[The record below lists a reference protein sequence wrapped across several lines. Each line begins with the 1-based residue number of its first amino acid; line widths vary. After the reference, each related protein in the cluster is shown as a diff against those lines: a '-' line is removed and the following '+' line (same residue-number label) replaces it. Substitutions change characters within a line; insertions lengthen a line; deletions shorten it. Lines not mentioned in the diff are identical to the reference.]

1 MAVDTNEGHEPVST
15 SKLIYTIPRLPL
27 KVMVQ
32 TFRSSSCSL
41 LKLEPKPLV
50 SDRARIG
57 DLAWPPGVMATRLT
71 TNQEIAGSTP
81 AVVNAK
87 GRSYDHLVFFLPCS
101 SVVLSQTDIATR
113 SDRSYS
119 LPDHHC

>member
-1 MAVDTNEGHEPVST
+1 MVAVDTNEGHEPVAT

-50 SDRARIG
+50 SDGARIG
-57 DLAWPPGVMATRLT
+57 YLAWPPGVMATRLT

-81 AVVNAK
+81 AVVT
-87 GRSYDHLVFFLPCS
+87 GRLIGDLF
-101 SVVLSQTDIATR
+101 
-113 SDRSYS
+113 
-119 LPDHHC
+119 